1 MTRRAFSGSPW
12 EKRVGYC
19 RAVRV
24 GPNVYVSGTAP
35 VATDGKT
42 HAPGDAYAQAKRCFD
57 IACAAL
63 LELGAGPEHVVR
75 TRMYVTDVA
84 RWEEYGRAHAE
95 VFGAAPPA
103 TTMVEVKGLIAPD
116 MLVEVEVDAV
126 VG

>member
-1 MTRRAFSGSPW
+1 MIRRAFSGSPF
-12 EKRVGYC
+12 EKRIGYC

-24 GPNVYVSGTAP
+24 GPNIYVSGTAS
-35 VATDGKT
+35 VAADGKT

-63 LELGAGPEHVVR
+63 HELGAGPEHVVR
-75 TRMYVTDVA
+75 TRMYVTDAA

-103 TTMVEVKGLIAPD
+103 ATMVEVKSLIAPD